1 VQFFDGLDE
10 ATRQGLFFRAP
21 EEFGREDGI
30 AVRAMA
36 LGATLYVPA
45 TKADLPKAIAKRIA
59 QGVRSLVIDLEDAIH
74 DNDVDAARQHT
85 VDALIELGQSPGAQV
100 FVRVR
105 TPDQVGWVTER
116 LLGHTHGLSGFVVPK
131 FKAATGAEY
140 LDEIR
145 AAGERAQ
152 LPLLAMPVLE
162 TPEVMY
168 RETRDEELRCIRTLL
183 GEYRDIVLAVRV
195 GATDLCGQYGIRRDR
210 DLTIYAVRVASD
222 LISTV
227 VNYLGRAEDGFTV
240 TGTVWEYF
248 ANHDRIFRSQLRK
261 TPFDDEHAD
270 ALRAMILKW
279 DLDALIREILLD
291 KANGLQG
298 KTVIHPSHVPA
309 VHALSVVTHEEFSDA
324 SDVLAADN
332 AGGGARASEYRN
344 KMNES
349 KPHRIWAERTM
360 LRARVYG
367 VANPDVTLVH
377 ILGALMD
384 T

>member
-1 VQFFDGLDE
+1 MQYFNDLDE
-10 ATRQGLFFRAP
+10 QTRQALFFRAP
-21 EEFGREDGI
+21 EPFGRSDGL

-45 TKADLPKAIAKRIA
+45 TKANLPQTIAKRIA

-74 DNDVDAARQHT
+74 DDDVDAARQHA
-85 VDALIELGQSPGAQV
+85 VDALVALGQAPGAQV

-105 TPDQVGWVTER
+105 TPDQVGWVAKR
-116 LLGHTHGLSGFVVPK
+116 LLEHTHGLSGFVVPK
-131 FKAATGAEY
+131 FKASTGAEY
-140 LDEIR
+140 LDAIR
-145 AAGERAQ
+145 EAGREAA

-162 TPEVMY
+162 TPEVLF
-168 RETRDEELRCIRTLL
+168 RETRDEELRAIRELL
-183 GEYRDIVLAVRV
+183 GAYRDTVLAVRV
-195 GATDLCGQYGIRRDR
+195 GATDLCGQFGIRRDR
-210 DLTIYAVRVASD
+210 DLTIYEVRVAAD

-227 VNYLGRAEDGFTV
+227 VNYLGRAGDGFAV

-261 TPFDDEHAD
+261 TPFDEEHAD
-270 ALRAMILKW
+270 ALRAMILKF

-332 AGGGARASEYRN
+332 AGGGARASGYGN

-349 KPHRIWAERTM
+349 KPHRIWAGKTM
-360 LRARVYG
+360 LRARVFG

-384 T
+384 Q